1 MDLFGNKYLENM
13 FDEYLPSKID
23 SMMRCDVYEKCGCF
37 YIEMDLP
44 GVKKEE
50 ISLEVRDNYL
60 TVKVEKSDANNV
72 DDRNYL
78 RKERVYGSY
87 ERSFSIENLDY
98 EKVDASF
105 ENGILKIT
113 IPKSSNEENKRV
125 IDIK

>member
-1 MDLFGNKYLENM
+1 
-13 FDEYLPSKID
+13 
-23 SMMRCDVYEKCGCF
+23 
-37 YIEMDLP
+37 MDLP